1 MSTHNFYLDSK
12 SFIVDAQ
19 GEDGRNLFF
28 AWFNKDNVTITSL
41 EDIPENYPSTTVC
54 VWDSIEDFVNG
65 ISWQD
70 WIVEGIRTDK
80 LEELVRKSLN
90 EVEKI
95 KETK

>member
-54 VWDSIEDFVNG
+54 VWNSI
-65 ISWQD
+65 
-70 WIVEGIRTDK
+70 
-80 LEELVRKSLN
+80 EELVGGIDWQ
-90 EVEKI
+90 EWIVAGI
-95 KETK
+95 KDDRLSELVRETIEQKDVT